1 MAMRRHSGFTL
12 IELMIVVAVVAILAA
27 IALPSFA
34 DQMRKSR
41 RADALAT
48 LNDQQLRLERW
59 RVDRPTYATYTLPA
73 GISNNFYTFAIAGA
87 GPAGYTLSA
96 TPQGNQAKDPC
107 GTLQLIVANGQ
118 TQQKAA
124 TTGCF

>member
-12 IELMIVVAVVAILAA
+12 IELMIAVAVVAILAA

-41 RADALAT
+41 RAEALST

-59 RVDRPTYATYTLPA
+59 RVDRPTFATYTLPA
-73 GISNNFYTFAIAGA
+73 GLDNGHYNFTLTDAS
-87 GPAGYTLSA
+87 PAGYTLSA